1 MLRYILKRIVSMFIT
16 LWVVV
21 TITFFLMHAIPG
33 DPFTNEKKIPE
44 EIMANLKHKYGL
56 DQPLIVQYGKY
67 LQNLTK
73 LDLGISLKYKSRS
86 VNDMIKEGFPQ
97 SAKLGL
103 TASVFGIS
111 LGILLGIIASLN
123 HKGFWDYFV
132 IFIAIVGVSVPNFV
146 FSSLFQYVFG
156 VKLGWLPVARWG
168 TPIHVI
174 LPAAALGFRL
184 IAFQAR
190 MMRTSMLDILGQD
203 YIKTAKSKGLTR
215 SKVTRKHAIRNAI
228 LPVITILGPLLAG
241 MLTGTFVVEK
251 IFAIPGLGKFYIQSI
266 QQNDYTVI
274 MGTTV
279 FYSAVLVF
287 MIFLVDI
294 AYGMVDPRIRLDEGQ

>member
-1 MLRYILKRIVSMFIT
+1 MLRYILKRVVSMFVT
-16 LWVVV
+16 LWVVITV
-21 TITFFLMHAIPG
+21 TFFLMHSIPG

-73 LDLGISLKYKSRS
+73 LDLGISLKYKNRS
-86 VNDMIKEGFPQ
+86 VNDMISEGFPE
-97 SAKLGL
+97 SAKLGMS
-103 TASVFGIS
+103 ASLFGITM
-111 LGILLGIIASLN
+111 GILLGIIASLN

-156 VKLGWLPVARWG
+156 VQLGWLPVARWG
-168 TPIHVI
+168 TPVHVI
-174 LPAAALGFRL
+174 LPAAALGFRM

-190 MMRTSMLDILGQD
+190 MMRTSMLDVLGQD
-203 YIKTAKSKGLTR
+203 YIKTAKSKGLTKAR
-215 SKVTRKHAIRNAI
+215 VTRRHAIRNAI
-228 LPVITILGPLLAG
+228 LPVITILGPLLAA

-266 QQNDYTVI
+266 QQNDFTVI
-274 MGTTV
+274 LGTTV
-279 FYSAVLVF
+279 FYSSVLVL
-287 MIFLVDI
+287 MIFFVDV
-294 AYGMVDPRIRLDEGQ
+294 AYGLIDPRIRLDEGQ

>member
-1 MLRYILKRIVSMFIT
+1 MLRYILKRVVSMFVT
-16 LWVVV
+16 LWVVITV
-21 TITFFLMHAIPG
+21 TFFLMHSIPG

-73 LDLGISLKYKSRS
+73 LDLGISLKYKNRS
-86 VNDMIKEGFPQ
+86 VNDMISEGFPE
-97 SAKLGL
+97 SAKLGMS
-103 TASVFGIS
+103 ASLFGITM
-111 LGILLGIIASLN
+111 GILLGIIASLN

-156 VKLGWLPVARWG
+156 VQLGWLPVARWG
-168 TPIHVI
+168 TPVHVI
-174 LPAAALGFRL
+174 LPAAALGFRM

-190 MMRTSMLDILGQD
+190 MMRTSMLDVLGQD
-203 YIKTAKSKGLTR
+203 YIKTAKSKGLTKAR
-215 SKVTRKHAIRNAI
+215 VTRRHAIRNAI
-228 LPVITILGPLLAG
+228 LPVITILGPLLAA

-266 QQNDYTVI
+266 QQNDFTVI
-274 MGTTV
+274 LGTTV
-279 FYSAVLVF
+279 FYSSVLVL
-287 MIFLVDI
+287 MIFLVDV
-294 AYGMVDPRIRLDEGQ
+294 AYGFIDPRIRLDEGQ